1 MCPCCPSPARW
12 SASPPPAA
20 PEETQ
25 EELRGR
31 RRYMFR
37 VFFSLKGD
45 LLLFTFM
52 SCGKSICLSF
62 LSDFSR
68 REQTLRWRHHEK
80 VIPLI
85 LTNEALSDTPS
96 SGNLAPPHL
105 VLSGSIC
112 WWEGE
117 KKSKHYLV
125 RKQPA
130 GAGGGGITQGPV
142 LFHSTS

>member
-1 MCPCCPSPARW
+1 
-12 SASPPPAA
+12 
-20 PEETQ
+20 
-25 EELRGR
+25 
-31 RRYMFR
+31 MFH

-52 SCGKSICLSF
+52 SCGKSISVFLLYLTSATENR
-62 LSDFSR
+62 LSDGDIIK
-68 REQTLRWRHHEK
+68 K

-112 WWEGE
+112 RWEGE

-125 RKQPA
+125 
-130 GAGGGGITQGPV
+130 
-142 LFHSTS
+142 